1 MAYSDSL
8 REPSKVLEHQEKDLK
23 GFDDHSTES
32 VEEGPFQESEQI
44 VRGAGDITNLVGLT
58 TAVFVVGS
66 IRFTLDHI
74 R

>member
-1 MAYSDSL
+1 MAYSGSL
-8 REPSKVLEHQEKDLK
+8 MGPSEVLEHQEKDLK

-32 VEEGPFQESEQI
+32 VEEAPSQESERI

-58 TAVFVVGS
+58 TGVCVVSS
-66 IRFTLDHI
+66 ICLALDHI

>member
-1 MAYSDSL
+1 M
-8 REPSKVLEHQEKDLK
+8 LEHQEKDLK

-32 VEEGPFQESEQI
+32 VEEAPFQEPEQI

-58 TAVFVVGS
+58 TTVCVLGS
-66 IRFTLDHI
+66 TCFPPDHI

>member
-32 VEEGPFQESEQI
+32 EAPFQESEQI

-66 IRFTLDHI
+66 CFALDHI